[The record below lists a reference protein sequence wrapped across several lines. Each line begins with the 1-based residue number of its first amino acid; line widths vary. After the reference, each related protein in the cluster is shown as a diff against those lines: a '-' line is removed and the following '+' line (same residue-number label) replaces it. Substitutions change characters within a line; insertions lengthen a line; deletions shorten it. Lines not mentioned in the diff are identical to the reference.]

1 MNTISELIEWCRE
14 GGRNAVSVAEM
25 EDIVQHSINYENPVK
40 SHNNDGLDE
49 KTQEALN
56 LLCEVMGTHTRTY
69 SKLENQLIETGVMSG
84 RCFVSWHENKYYP
97 GATVDELKK
106 IGFDA
111 FYEKY
116 KSNWEK
122 IKAFRTQFIK
132 EKYIDNDGPE
142 QDDYSNEDAGDR
154 E

>member
-1 MNTISELIEWCRE
+1 MNTISELINWCRE
-14 GGRNAVSVAEM
+14 SGRNAISVAEM
-25 EDIVQHSINYENPVK
+25 EDIITHNINYEKPQTVGYSEN
-40 SHNNDGLDE
+40 LDE
-49 KTQEALN
+49 KTQQALD
-56 LLCEVMGTHTRTY
+56 LLCEVMGTHKRTY
-69 SKLENQLIETGVMSG
+69 SKLEEQLIETGVMSG

-97 GATVDELKK
+97 GATVDELRT

-122 IKAFRTQFIK
+122 IKAFRKQFIK
-132 EKYIDNDGPE
+132 EKYIDDGPE
-142 QDDYSNEDAGDR
+142 TDDYSNEDAGDR

>member
-25 EDIVQHSINYENPVK
+25 EDIVQHSVNYENPVK
-40 SHNNDGLDE
+40 SHTNDNLDE
-49 KTQEALN
+49 KTQEALD
-56 LLCEVMGTHTRTY
+56 LLCEVMGTHKRTY
-69 SKLENQLIETGVMSG
+69 SKLEDKLIETGVMSG

-97 GATVDELKK
+97 GATVDELKH

-122 IKAFRTQFIK
+122 IKTFRKQFIK
-132 EKYIDNDGPE
+132 EKYIDDGPE
-142 QDDYSNEDAGDR
+142 ADDYSNEDAGDR